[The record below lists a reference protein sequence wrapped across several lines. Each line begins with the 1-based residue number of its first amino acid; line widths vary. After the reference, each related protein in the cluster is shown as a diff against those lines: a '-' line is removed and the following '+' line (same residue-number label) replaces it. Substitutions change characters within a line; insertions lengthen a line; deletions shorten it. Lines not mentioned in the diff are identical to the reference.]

1 MTWRTFA
8 ASGAVSFSFPVLR
21 PAWPADISNGPAAG
35 EWKLPV
41 LGADG
46 GARQRLAPLIY
57 LS

>member
-1 MTWRTFA
+1 M
-8 ASGAVSFSFPVLR
+8 SFSFPVLR